1 LDNVDR
7 LGTHLTGVLCQL
19 SESLEAAGLP
29 FAVVGA
35 AALLLHNVHLERTT
49 RDLDLAVSIAGG
61 FGAIRPVLHGAG
73 LSDTRIEHRFQTPAG
88 DEIDVLPIAQ
98 GGKPPHEIQLAGGDR
113 IRAVGLA
120 EAITHAVPVDV
131 GPRRVACRASLP
143 TGRANKLYAAAS
155 QIRPHDLEDAC
166 NAMETY
172 ECEGTRRFDVDY
184 DRHPQLTY
192 ETAGAFLAGFDSAAM
207 MSIEALQL
215 VDAATESLGRNP
227 RLGDRYDR
235 GEDRLALVLAF
246 GRGLRAGI
254 QGR

>member
-7 LGTHLTGVLCQL
+7 LGTHLTDVLCGL

-73 LSDTRIEHRFQTPAG
+73 LSDTRIEHRFRTPDG
-88 DEIDVLPIAQ
+88 DEIDVLPIDQ
-98 GGKPPHEIQLAGGDR
+98 GRKPPHEIRLAGGER

-120 EAITHAVPVDV
+120 EAIAHAVPVDV
-131 GPRRVACRASLP
+131 GTRRVPVAPLALLV
-143 TGRANKLYAAAS
+143 ANKLYAAAS
-155 QIRPHDLEDAC
+155 QIRPHDLEDAYR
-166 NAMETY
+166 AMETY
-172 ECEGTRRFDVDY
+172 AREGTRRFDVDY
-184 DRHPQLTY
+184 DRHPELTY

-207 MSIEALQL
+207 MSIEASQL
-215 VDAATESLGRNP
+215 VDAAIESLGRNP
-227 RLGDRYDR
+227 RLGHRFDR
-235 GEDRLALVLAF
+235 GEARLALVLAF

>member
-1 LDNVDR
+1 MDNVDR
-7 LGTHLTGVLCQL
+7 LGTHPTGVLCQI

-73 LSDTRIEHRFQTPAG
+73 LSDTRIEHRFRTADG
-88 DEIDVLPIAQ
+88 DEIDVLPIDQ
-98 GGKPPHEIQLAGGDR
+98 SGKPPHEIRLAGGDR
-113 IRAVGLA
+113 IRTVGLA
-120 EAITHAVPVDV
+120 EAIAHAVPVDV
-131 GPRRVACRASLP
+131 GPRRVPVAPLALLV
-143 TGRANKLYAAAS
+143 ANKLYAAAS

-166 NAMETY
+166 RAMETY

-184 DRHPQLTY
+184 NRNPELTY

-207 MSIEALQL
+207 MSVEAAQL
-215 VDAATESLGRNP
+215 VDAAIESLGRNP

-235 GEDRLALVLAF
+235 GEARLALVLAF